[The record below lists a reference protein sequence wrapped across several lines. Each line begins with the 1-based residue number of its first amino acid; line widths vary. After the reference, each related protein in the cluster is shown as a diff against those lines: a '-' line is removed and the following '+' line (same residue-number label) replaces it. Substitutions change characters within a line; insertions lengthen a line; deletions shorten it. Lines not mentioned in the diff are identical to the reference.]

1 MPNWCSNYLQIETKT
16 PKQFTKLI
24 QGITNDSEQPFDFK
38 RIIPIPKELEETTA
52 PNRVNEQEMIA
63 KYGYS
68 DWYNFCCAKWGTKWN
83 ASNVDLQLTSTTSVS
98 ISFDTAWSPPIPVIE
113 AIAEKYPFAD
123 ITLSFYEEG
132 MGFAGEVF
140 FSKGEKVYEEEQETT
155 CEWRIEKWG
164 ECYEGCENCGSCD
177 CECGCEQTTQQTIC
191 SDCNDNDHQNNN
203 ELPQFTNKEQ
213 RKEINE

>member
-1 MPNWCSNYLQIETKT
+1 MPNWCSNDLTITTKT

-24 QGITNDSEQPFDFK
+24 QGITNNSDQPFDFN

-52 PNRVNEQEMIA
+52 PNRVNEKEMIA

-83 ASNVDLQLTSTTSVS
+83 ACDVDLQLTSPTSLS
-98 ISFDTAWSPPIPVIE
+98 ISFNTAWSPPTPVIE

-140 FSKGEKVYEEEQETT
+140 FSKGKMVYEEEQEIN

-164 ECYEGCENCGSCD
+164 ECHPDCENCGECD
-177 CECGCEQTTQQTIC
+177 CDCPCESRTQQTIC
-191 SDCNDNDHQNNN
+191 DSCNEGVHSKYEEEEEPSDN
-203 ELPQFTNKEQ
+203 
-213 RKEINE
+213 